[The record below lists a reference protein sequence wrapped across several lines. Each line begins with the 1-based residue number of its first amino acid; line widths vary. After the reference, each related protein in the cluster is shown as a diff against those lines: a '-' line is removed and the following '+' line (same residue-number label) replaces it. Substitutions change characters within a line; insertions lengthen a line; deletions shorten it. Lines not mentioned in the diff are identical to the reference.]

1 MTVAMNILHR
11 LGLSAPQEPDAFD
24 LRLAR
29 MERRESSIQGRA
41 VLFRNRPKP
50 SVI

>member
-1 MTVAMNILHR
+1 MSVTKNLLHR
-11 LGLSAPQEPDAFD
+11 LGLAGPEAPDAFD

-29 MERRESSIQGRA
+29 MGRQESRIQGRA

-50 SVI
+50 WVI